1 MNKALI
7 LLLIVFSLLLTALVT
22 QNADLI
28 WMALLCFVYLGTGLL
43 QSPSTREIRL
53 SATRSVEK
61 DTTHALATIEVSVVI
76 VNQGTA
82 FVRLCLS
89 DPLQAGMSIKNGQNQ
104 QHLHLAAAERA
115 VQMSAILQ
123 ASEDAVFKYTFQ
135 SERGSF
141 AWETIGVKIS
151 DPFGLIET
159 ELDLPAEAKIQVRP
173 ELNKFRP
180 FPLRPQRTLHSA
192 GSIPARLGGSG
203 TDFWGVREYYPG
215 DPLRRLDWRLTARH
229 PHKFFT
235 KEFEQEEIADIGLIL
250 DARQK
255 TNLRIGEDSLFE
267 HTARATASLAEVFL
281 RQGNRV
287 SLLVYQRHIASVY
300 PGYGKL
306 QLNRVLHTLAQITPE
321 SDDSLNSLQFL
332 PIRMFSSHSLIVI
345 ISPLMADDWRFFRRL
360 RAYGYQVLLI
370 SPDPLDYA
378 QPILPTDLDSRLAT
392 RLTRLER
399 QIEINHIAQLWIPV
413 IDWQVSQPLAP
424 LVRNALRQTRIQRE
438 R

>member
-1 MNKALI
+1 MTKALI

-22 QNADLI
+22 YNADLI

-43 QSPSTREIRL
+43 QSPSAREIRL

-61 DTTHALATIEVSVVI
+61 DMTNALATIEVSVVI
-76 VNQGTA
+76 TNQGTA
-82 FVRLCLS
+82 FVRLFLS
-89 DPLQAGMSIKNGQNQ
+89 EPLQSGMSIKNGQNKQ
-104 QHLHLAAAERA
+104 
-115 VQMSAILQ
+115 SAILQ
-123 ASEDAVFKYTFQ
+123 AGENAVFKYTFQ

-141 AWETIGVKIS
+141 AWETIRAKIS

-173 ELNKFRP
+173 EFNKIRP

-203 TDFWGVREYYPG
+203 TDFWGVREYHPG

-267 HTARATASLAEVFL
+267 HAARATASLAEVFL

-287 SLLVYQRHIASVY
+287 SLLVYQRHTTSVF

-306 QLNRVLHTLAQITPE
+306 QLNRVLHALARITPE

-332 PIRMFSSHSLIVI
+332 PIQMFSSHSLIVI
-345 ISPLMADDWRFFRRL
+345 ISPLMSGDWKLFRRL

-378 QPILPTDLDSRLAT
+378 RHILPIDLDSRLAT

-399 QIEINHIAQLWIPV
+399 QIEINQITQLWIPV

-424 LVRNALRQTRIQRE
+424 LVRNALRHTRIQRE

>member
-1 MNKALI
+1 MHKALI
-7 LLLIVFSLLLTALVT
+7 LLFIVFSLLLTALVT
-22 QNADLI
+22 FNADLI
-28 WMALLCFVYLGTGLL
+28 WLALLCVVYLGMGFL
-43 QSPSTREIRL
+43 QSPSAREIRL

-61 DTTHALATIEVSVVI
+61 DTTNVLTAIDVSVVI
-76 VNQGTA
+76 ANQGTA
-82 FVRLCLS
+82 CVRLFLS
-89 DPLQAGMSIKNGQNQ
+89 DPLQSGMSIKHGQNQ
-104 QHLHLAAAERA
+104 QW
-115 VQMSAILQ
+115 AILQ
-123 ASEDAVFKYTFQ
+123 AGENAVFKYTFQ

-141 AWETIGVKIS
+141 EWKTIRAKLS

-159 ELDLPAEAKIQVRP
+159 ELDLPAEAKIQVHP

-203 TDFWGVREYYPG
+203 TDFWGVREYHPG

-255 TNLRIGEDSLFE
+255 TNLQIGEDSLFE
-267 HTARATASLAEVFL
+267 HAARATASLAEVFL

-287 SLLVYQRHIASVY
+287 SLLVYQRHITSVF
-300 PGYGKL
+300 PGYGKR

-321 SDDSLNSLQFL
+321 SSSSFDSLQFI
-332 PIRMFSSHSLIVI
+332 PIQMFSSHSLIVI
-345 ISPLMADDWRFFRRL
+345 ISPLMSGDSRFFRRL

-378 QPILPTDLDSRLAT
+378 RHVLPTDLDSRLAT

-399 QIEINHIAQLWIPV
+399 QIEINQIAQLWIPV
-413 IDWQVSQPLAP
+413 IDWQVSQPLAS
-424 LVRNALRQTRIQRE
+424 LVRNALRHTRIQRE

>member
-1 MNKALI
+1 MTN
-7 LLLIVFSLLLTALVT
+7 
-22 QNADLI
+22 
-28 WMALLCFVYLGTGLL
+28 
-43 QSPSTREIRL
+43 
-53 SATRSVEK
+53 
-61 DTTHALATIEVSVVI
+61 ALATIEVSIVI
-76 VNQGTA
+76 TNQGTA
-82 FVRLCLS
+82 FVRLFLS
-89 DPLQAGMSIKNGQNQ
+89 EPLQSGMSIKNGQNKQ
-104 QHLHLAAAERA
+104 
-115 VQMSAILQ
+115 SAILQ
-123 ASEDAVFKYTFQ
+123 AGENAVFKYTFQ

-141 AWETIGVKIS
+141 AWETIRAKIS

-173 ELNKFRP
+173 EFNKFRP

-203 TDFWGVREYYPG
+203 TDFWGVREYHPG

-267 HTARATASLAEVFL
+267 HAARATASLAEVFL

-287 SLLVYQRHIASVY
+287 SLLVYQRHTTSVF

-306 QLNRVLHTLAQITPE
+306 QLNRVLHALARITPE

-332 PIRMFSSHSLIVI
+332 PIQMFSSHSLIVI
-345 ISPLMADDWRFFRRL
+345 ISPLMSGDWKLFRRL

-378 QPILPTDLDSRLAT
+378 RHILPTDLDSRLAT

-399 QIEINHIAQLWIPV
+399 QIEINQITQLWIPV

-424 LVRNALRQTRIQRE
+424 LVRNALRHTRIQRE

>member
-7 LLLIVFSLLLTALVT
+7 LLLIIFSLLLTALVT
-22 QNADLI
+22 YNADLI
-28 WMALLCFVYLGTGLL
+28 WMALLCLVYLGTGFL

-61 DTTHALATIEVSVVI
+61 DTTNALATIEVSVVI
-76 VNQGTA
+76 TNQGTA

-89 DPLQAGMSIKNGQNQ
+89 DPLQSGMSIKNGQNKQ
-104 QHLHLAAAERA
+104 
-115 VQMSAILQ
+115 SAILQ
-123 ASEDAVFKYTFQ
+123 AGEDAVFKYTFQ

-141 AWETIGVKIS
+141 AWKTIRAKIS

-159 ELDLPAEAKIQVRP
+159 ELDLPAEAKIQVHP
-173 ELNKFRP
+173 EFNKFRP

-250 DARQK
+250 DARQN
-255 TNLRIGEDSLFE
+255 TNLPIGEDSLFE
-267 HTARATASLAEVFL
+267 HAARATASLAEVFL

-287 SLLVYQRHIASVY
+287 SLLVYQRHVASVF

-321 SDDSLNSLQFL
+321 SDDSFNSLQFL

-345 ISPLMADDWRFFRRL
+345 ISPLMSGDWQFFRRL

-378 QPILPTDLDSRLAT
+378 QHILPTDLDSRLAT

-399 QIEINHIAQLWIPV
+399 QIEIKQITQLWIPV

-424 LVRNALRQTRIQRE
+424 LVRNALRHTRIQRE

>member
-1 MNKALI
+1 MNKVLI
-7 LLLIVFSLLLTALVT
+7 LLLMIFSLLLTALVT
-22 QNADLI
+22 YNADLI
-28 WMALLCFVYLGTGLL
+28 WMALLCFAYLGAGFL

-61 DTTHALATIEVSVVI
+61 DTTNAPPTIDVSVAI
-76 VNQGTA
+76 TNRGTA
-82 FVRLCLS
+82 LVRLCLA
-89 DPLQAGMSIKNGQNQ
+89 DPLQYGMSIKNGQNKQ
-104 QHLHLAAAERA
+104 
-115 VQMSAILQ
+115 SAILQ
-123 ASEDAVFKYTFQ
+123 AGEKAVFEYTFQ

-141 AWETIGVKIS
+141 AWKTIRAEIS

-159 ELDLPAEAKIQVRP
+159 ELDLPAEAKIQIRP

-180 FPLRPQRTLHSA
+180 FPLRSQRTLHST
-192 GSIPARLGGSG
+192 GSIPARLGGNG
-203 TDFWGVREYYPG
+203 TDFWGVREYHPG

-255 TNLRIGEDSLFE
+255 TNLPIGEDSLFE
-267 HTARATASLAEVFL
+267 HAARATASLAEVFL

-345 ISPLMADDWRFFRRL
+345 ISPLMPEDWRFFRRL
-360 RAYGYQVLLI
+360 RAYGYQVLLV

-378 QPILPTDLDSRLAT
+378 RPILPTDLDSRLAT

-424 LVRNALRQTRIQRE
+424 LVRNALRHTRIQRE
-438 R
+438 RQGEIR

>member
-1 MNKALI
+1 MNKAVA
-7 LLLIVFSLLLTALVT
+7 LLVIVFSLLLTALVT
-22 QNADLI
+22 YNADLI

-43 QSPSTREIRL
+43 QSPSTREVRF

-61 DTTHALATIEVSVVI
+61 DTANALATIEVSVVI
-76 VNQGTA
+76 INQGTA

-89 DPLQAGMSIKNGQNQ
+89 DPLQSGMSIKNGRNRQ
-104 QHLHLAAAERA
+104 
-115 VQMSAILQ
+115 SAILQ
-123 ASEDAVFKYTFQ
+123 AGENAVFKYTFQ

-141 AWETIGVKIS
+141 AWETIRAKIS

-159 ELDLPAEAKIQVRP
+159 DLDLPAEAKIQVRP
-173 ELNKFRP
+173 EPNKFRP
-180 FPLRPQRTLHSA
+180 FSLRPQRTLHSA

-203 TDFWGVREYYPG
+203 TDFWGVREYHPG

-255 TNLRIGEDSLFE
+255 TNLQIGEDSLFE
-267 HTARATASLAEVFL
+267 HAARATASLAEVFL

-287 SLLVYQRHIASVY
+287 SLLVYQQRIASVF

-306 QLNRVLHTLAQITPE
+306 QLNRILHTLAQITPE
-321 SDDSLNSLQFL
+321 SDDSLDSLQFL
-332 PIRMFSSHSLIVI
+332 PIQMFSSHSLIVI
-345 ISPLMADDWRFFRRL
+345 ISPLVPGDWRLFRRL

-378 QPILPTDLDSRLAT
+378 RHILPTDLDSRLAT

-399 QIEINHIAQLWIPV
+399 QIEINQITQLWIPV

-424 LVRNALRQTRIQRE
+424 LVRNALRRTRIQRE

>member
-1 MNKALI
+1 
-7 LLLIVFSLLLTALVT
+7 
-22 QNADLI
+22 
-28 WMALLCFVYLGTGLL
+28 
-43 QSPSTREIRL
+43 
-53 SATRSVEK
+53 
-61 DTTHALATIEVSVVI
+61 
-76 VNQGTA
+76 
-82 FVRLCLS
+82 
-89 DPLQAGMSIKNGQNQ
+89 MSIQNGQNK
-104 QHLHLAAAERA
+104 QHVHHAAAERA
-115 VQMSAILQ
+115 AQGSAILQ
-123 ASEDAVFKYTFQ
+123 AGEDADFRYTFR

-141 AWETIGVKIS
+141 AWKTIRARIS

-159 ELDLPAEAKIQVRP
+159 ELDLPAEAKIQVHP

-255 TNLRIGEDSLFE
+255 TNLPTGEDSLFE
-267 HTARATASLAEVFL
+267 HAARATASLAEVFL

-287 SLLVYQRHIASVY
+287 SLLAYQRHITSVY

-306 QLNRVLHTLAQITPE
+306 QLNRVLHALAQITPE

-332 PIRMFSSHSLIVI
+332 PIQMFSSHSLIVI
-345 ISPLMADDWRFFRRL
+345 ISPLMSGDWRFFRRL
-360 RAYGYQVLLI
+360 RAYSYQVLLI

-378 QPILPTDLDSRLAT
+378 RQLLPTDLDSRLAT

-399 QIEINHIAQLWIPV
+399 QIEINQIAQLWIPV

-424 LVRNALRQTRIQRE
+424 LVRNALRHTRIQRE

>member
-7 LLLIVFSLLLTALVT
+7 LLLIIFSLLLTALVT
-22 QNADLI
+22 YNADLI
-28 WMALLCFVYLGTGLL
+28 WMALLCLIYLGTGLL
-43 QSPSTREIRL
+43 QSPSAREIRL
-53 SATRSVEK
+53 RATRSVAK
-61 DTTHALATIEVSVVI
+61 DTTSSLATIEVSVVI
-76 VNQGTA
+76 TNQGPA
-82 FVRLCLS
+82 FVRLLLS
-89 DPLQAGMSIKNGQNQ
+89 DPLQSGMSLKQGQNKQ
-104 QHLHLAAAERA
+104 A
-115 VQMSAILQ
+115 VILQ
-123 ASEDAVFKYTFQ
+123 AGENAVFKYTFQ

-141 AWETIGVKIS
+141 VWKTIRAKLS

-159 ELDLPAEAKIQVRP
+159 ELDLPAEAKIQVQP

-203 TDFWGVREYYPG
+203 TDFWGVREYHPG

-255 TNLRIGEDSLFE
+255 TNLQIGEDSLFE
-267 HTARATASLAEVFL
+267 YAARATASLAEVFL

-287 SLLVYQRHIASVY
+287 SLLVYQRHLASVF

-321 SDDSLNSLQFL
+321 SASSFDSLQFV
-332 PIRMFSSHSLIVI
+332 PIQMFSSHSLIVI
-345 ISPLMADDWRFFRRL
+345 ISPLTSGDWRFFRRL
-360 RAYGYQVLLI
+360 RAYSYQVLLI

-378 QPILPTDLDSRLAT
+378 RRVLPADLDGRLAT

-399 QIEINHIAQLWIPV
+399 QIEINQITQLWIPV

-424 LVRNALRQTRIQRE
+424 LVRNALRHTRIQRE

>member
-1 MNKALI
+1 MRKTLI
-7 LLLIVFSLLLTALVT
+7 LLLMVCSLLLTALAT
-22 QNADLI
+22 YNADLI
-28 WMALLCFVYLGTGLL
+28 WLALLCCVYLGTGFQ

-61 DTTHALATIEVSVVI
+61 DMTNALATIEVSVVI
-76 VNQGTA
+76 TNQGTA
-82 FVRLCLS
+82 FVRLCLA
-89 DPLQAGMSIKNGQNQ
+89 DPLQAGMSIQNGENR
-104 QHLHLAAAERA
+104 QHLHRTADA
-115 VQMSAILQ
+115 VQVSAILQ
-123 ASEDAVFKYTFQ
+123 SGEDAVFEYTFQ
-135 SERGSF
+135 SGRGSF
-141 AWETIGVKIS
+141 AWETIQVKIS

-159 ELDLPAEAKIQVRP
+159 ELDLPAAAKIQVRP
-173 ELNKFRP
+173 EPNKFRP
-180 FPLRPQRTLHSA
+180 FPVRPQRTLHSA
-192 GSIPARLGGSG
+192 GSIPARLAGSG

-255 TNLRIGEDSLFE
+255 TNLQIGEDSLFE
-267 HTARATASLAEVFL
+267 HAARATASLAEVFL

-287 SLLVYQRHIASVY
+287 SLLVYQRQIASVF

-306 QLNRVLHTLAQITPE
+306 QLNRVLHTLAQVRPE
-321 SDDSLNSLQFL
+321 SDSSFDSLQFL

-345 ISPLMADDWRFFRRL
+345 ISPLMSGDWRFFRRL

-378 QPILPTDLDSRLAT
+378 QPVLPTDLDSRLAT

-399 QIEINHIAQLWIPV
+399 QIEINQITQLWIPV
-413 IDWQVSQPLAP
+413 IDWHVSQPLAP
-424 LVRNALRQTRIQRE
+424 LVRKALRHTRIQRE

>member
-1 MNKALI
+1 MTKALI

-22 QNADLI
+22 YNADLI

-43 QSPSTREIRL
+43 QSPSAREIRL

-61 DTTHALATIEVSVVI
+61 DMTNALATIEVSVVI
-76 VNQGTA
+76 TNQGTA
-82 FVRLCLS
+82 FVRLFLS
-89 DPLQAGMSIKNGQNQ
+89 EPLQSGMSIKNGQNKQ
-104 QHLHLAAAERA
+104 
-115 VQMSAILQ
+115 SAILQ
-123 ASEDAVFKYTFQ
+123 AGENAVFKYTFQ

-141 AWETIGVKIS
+141 AWETIRAKIS

-173 ELNKFRP
+173 EFNKFRP

-203 TDFWGVREYYPG
+203 TDFWGVREYHPG

-267 HTARATASLAEVFL
+267 HAARATASLAEVFL

-287 SLLVYQRHIASVY
+287 SLLVYQRHTTSVF

-306 QLNRVLHTLAQITPE
+306 QLNRVLHALARITPE

-332 PIRMFSSHSLIVI
+332 PIQMFSSHSLIVI
-345 ISPLMADDWRFFRRL
+345 ISPLMSGDWKLFRRL

-378 QPILPTDLDSRLAT
+378 RHILPTDLDSRLAT

-399 QIEINHIAQLWIPV
+399 QIEINQITQLWIPV

-424 LVRNALRQTRIQRE
+424 LVRNALRHTRIQRE

>member
-1 MNKALI
+1 MNKALT

-22 QNADLI
+22 RNADLI
-28 WMALLCFVYLGTGLL
+28 WLALLCFVYLGTGFL
-43 QSPSTREIRL
+43 QSPSAREVRL

-61 DTTHALATIEVSVVI
+61 DTIDALATIEVSVVI
-76 VNQGTA
+76 INRGTA
-82 FVRLCLS
+82 FVRLFLS
-89 DPLQAGMSIKNGQNQ
+89 DPLQSGMNIKNGQNKQ
-104 QHLHLAAAERA
+104 
-115 VQMSAILQ
+115 SAILQ
-123 ASEDAVFKYTFQ
+123 AGETAVFKYTFQ
-135 SERGSF
+135 SERGIF
-141 AWETIGVKIS
+141 AWKTIRAKIS

-159 ELDLPAEAKIQVRP
+159 ELDLPAEAKIQIHP
-173 ELNKFRP
+173 ELKKFRP
-180 FPLRPQRTLHSA
+180 LPLRPQRTLHSA

-203 TDFWGVREYYPG
+203 TDFWGVREYHPG

-255 TNLRIGEDSLFE
+255 TNLQIGEDSLFE
-267 HTARATASLAEVFL
+267 HAVRATASLAEVFL

-287 SLLVYQRHIASVY
+287 SLLVYQRRIASVY

-306 QLNRVLHTLAQITPE
+306 QLNRVLHTLARITPE
-321 SDDSLNSLQFL
+321 SEDSLNSLLYL
-332 PIRMFSSHSLIVI
+332 PIQMFSSHSLIVVV
-345 ISPLMADDWRFFRRL
+345 SPLMSGDWRLFRRL

-378 QPILPTDLDSRLAT
+378 RDILPIDLDSRLAT

-399 QIEINHIAQLWIPV
+399 QTEINQITQLWIPV
-413 IDWQVSQPLAP
+413 IDWHVAQPLAP
-424 LVRNALRQTRIQRE
+424 LVRHALRHTRIQRE
-438 R
+438 H

>member
-1 MNKALI
+1 MNKALF
-7 LLLIVFSLLLTALVT
+7 LLLVVFGLLLAALAT
-22 QNADLI
+22 RNADLI
-28 WMALLCFVYLGTGLL
+28 WLALLCFVYLATGFL
-43 QSPSTREIRL
+43 QSPSAREIRL

-61 DTTHALATIEVSVVI
+61 DTTNTLATIDVSVEI
-76 VNQGTA
+76 ANQGTA
-82 FVRLCLS
+82 FVRLVLS
-89 DPLQAGMSIKNGQNQ
+89 DPLQAGMSIKTDQDK
-104 QHLHLAAAERA
+104 QHLHRTADA

-123 ASEDAVFKYTFQ
+123 PGENAVIKYTFQ
-135 SERGSF
+135 SERGVF
-141 AWETIGVKIS
+141 AWKTIHAKIS

-203 TDFWGVREYYPG
+203 TDFWGVREYHPG

-287 SLLVYQRHIASVY
+287 SLLVYQRHFVSVF

-306 QLNRVLHTLAQITPE
+306 QLNRILHTLAQITPE
-321 SDDSLNSLQFL
+321 SDSSFDSLQFL
-332 PIRMFSSHSLIVI
+332 PIQMFSSHSLIVG
-345 ISPLMADDWRFFRRL
+345 ISPLMSGDWRFFRRL

-370 SPDPLDYA
+370 SPDLLDYA
-378 QPILPTDLDSRLAT
+378 QPVLPTDLDSRLAT
-392 RLTRLER
+392 RLARLER
-399 QIEINHIAQLWIPV
+399 QIEINQITQLWIPV

-424 LVRNALRQTRIQRE
+424 LVRNALRRTRIQRE

>member
-7 LLLIVFSLLLTALVT
+7 LLVMIFGLLLAALVT
-22 QNADLI
+22 TNADFI
-28 WMALLCFVYLGTGLL
+28 WLALLCCAYLGMGFL
-43 QSPSTREIRL
+43 QSPATREIRL

-61 DTTHALATIEVSVVI
+61 NTTNALTTIDVSVTI
-76 VNQGTA
+76 ANEGTA
-82 FVRLCLS
+82 LVRLVLS
-89 DPLQAGMSIKNGQNQ
+89 DPLQFGMSIKEGQTTQ
-104 QHLHLAAAERA
+104 TAL
-115 VQMSAILQ
+115 LQ
-123 ASEDAVFKYTFQ
+123 AGENAIFKYTFQ

-141 AWETIGVKIS
+141 AWKTVRAKIS
-151 DPFGLIET
+151 DSFGLIET
-159 ELDLPAEAKIQVRP
+159 ELDLPAEAKIQIHP

-180 FPLRPQRTLHSA
+180 FPLRSQRTLHSA

-203 TDFWGVREYYPG
+203 TDFWGVREYQPG

-255 TNLRIGEDSLFE
+255 TNLQIGEDSLFE
-267 HTARATASLAEVFL
+267 HAARATASLAEMFL

-287 SLLVYQRHIASVY
+287 SLLVYQRRYASVF

-306 QLNRVLHTLAQITPE
+306 QLNRILHTLARITPE
-321 SDDSLNSLQFL
+321 SDSSFNSLHFL
-332 PIRMFSSHSLIVI
+332 PIRMFSSHSLIVV
-345 ISPLMADDWRFFRRL
+345 ISPLLAGDWQFFRRL

-370 SPDPLDYA
+370 SPDPLAYA
-378 QPILPTDLDSRLAT
+378 RPILPTDRDSQFAT

-399 QIEINHIAQLWIPV
+399 QIEINQITQLWIPV
-413 IDWQVSQPLAP
+413 IDWQVNQPLAP
-424 LVRNALRQTRIQRE
+424 LVRNALRPTRIQRE
-438 R
+438 H

>member
-7 LLLIVFSLLLTALVT
+7 LLVIIFSLLLAALLT
-22 QNADLI
+22 RNADLI
-28 WMALLCFVYLGTGLL
+28 WLALLCCAYLGLGFL
-43 QSPSTREIRL
+43 QSPSTHEVKL

-61 DTTHALATIEVSVVI
+61 NTTDVPATIDVSVDLT
-76 VNQGTA
+76 NQGTA
-82 FVRLCLS
+82 LVQLILS
-89 DPLQAGMSIKNGQNQ
+89 DPVQFGMSITEGQATQTALLQAG
-104 QHLHLAAAERA
+104 ET
-115 VQMSAILQ
+115 
-123 ASEDAVFKYTFQ
+123 AVFKYTFQ
-135 SERGSF
+135 SERGNF
-141 AWETIGVKIS
+141 EWKTIHAKLRDS
-151 DPFGLIET
+151 FGLIET

-180 FPLRPQRTLHSA
+180 FPLRSQRTLHSA

-203 TDFWGVREYYPG
+203 TDFWGVREYHLG

-235 KEFEQEEIADIGLIL
+235 KEFEQEEIADVGLIL

-255 TNLRIGEDSLFE
+255 ANLQIGEDSLFE
-267 HTARATASLAEVFL
+267 HTARATASLAEMFL

-287 SLLVYQRHIASVY
+287 SLLVHQRHYTTVF

-321 SDDSLNSLQFL
+321 SDSSLNSLNFL
-332 PIRMFSSHSLIVI
+332 PIRMFASHSLIVI
-345 ISPLMADDWRFFRRL
+345 ISPLMSGDALFFRRL

-370 SPDPLDYA
+370 SPDPLAYA
-378 QPILPTDLDSRLAT
+378 QPILATDRDSQLAT
-392 RLTRLER
+392 RFTRLER
-399 QIEINHIAQLWIPV
+399 QIEINQITQLWIPV
-413 IDWQVSQPLAP
+413 IDWEVNQPLAP
-424 LVRNALRQTRIQRE
+424 LVRNALRSARIQRE

>member
-1 MNKALI
+1 MNKASI
-7 LLLIVFSLLLTALVT
+7 LLLISFSLLLTALVT
-22 QNADLI
+22 YNADLI
-28 WMALLCFVYLGTGLL
+28 WMALLCLVYLGTGFL

-61 DTTHALATIEVSVVI
+61 DTTNALATIEVSVVI
-76 VNQGTA
+76 TNQGTA

-89 DPLQAGMSIKNGQNQ
+89 DPLQSGMSIKNGQNKQ
-104 QHLHLAAAERA
+104 
-115 VQMSAILQ
+115 SAILQ
-123 ASEDAVFKYTFQ
+123 AGEDAVFKYTFQ

-141 AWETIGVKIS
+141 AWKTIRAKIS

-173 ELNKFRP
+173 EFNKFRP

-255 TNLRIGEDSLFE
+255 TNLRIGAGSLFE
-267 HTARATASLAEVFL
+267 HAARATASLAEVFL

-287 SLLVYQRHIASVY
+287 SLLVYQRHVASVF

-321 SDDSLNSLQFL
+321 SDDSFNSLQFL

-345 ISPLMADDWRFFRRL
+345 ISPLMSGDWQFFRRL

-370 SPDPLDYA
+370 SPDLLDYA
-378 QPILPTDLDSRLAT
+378 QHILPTDLDSRLAT

-399 QIEINHIAQLWIPV
+399 QIEIKQITQLWIPV

-424 LVRNALRQTRIQRE
+424 LVRNALRHTRIQRE